1 MDEATL
7 KSKKVADL
15 REIAK
20 TFGLEGYAKMKKA
33 ELVSALMIDPEEPK
47 EEKPA
52 KAAPKE
58 TAKVSRAAKAAPRA
72 KARTASKEP
81 KE

>member
-1 MDEATL
+1 MWKTMDEATL

-33 ELVSALMIDPEEPK
+33 ELVRALMKDPVFGSSSPWGSTW
-47 EEKPA
+47 P
-52 KAAPKE
+52 PISSIPDISCP
-58 TAKVSRAAKAAPRA
+58 SRPR
-72 KARTASKEP
+72 K
-81 KE
+81 